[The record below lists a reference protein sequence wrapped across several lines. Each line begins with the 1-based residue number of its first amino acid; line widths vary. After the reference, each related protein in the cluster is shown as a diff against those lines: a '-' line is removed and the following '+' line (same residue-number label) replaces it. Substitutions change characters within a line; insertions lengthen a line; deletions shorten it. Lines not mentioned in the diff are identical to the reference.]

1 MKKFNFMVMLF
12 ISAITYAQTFSIY
25 TENSNIG
32 AGVNSLRFS
41 NGSGFAL
48 TEPGT
53 GAYEGT
59 KNLLLTYN
67 GTSTYFHAIMFPRN
81 PANTSDA
88 VIDISA
94 YSYYNLAI
102 KTASPHPFYIRLRGN
117 NVIAKVLINP
127 ASNSYN
133 FTNDN
138 QWHFMSIPLS
148 AFIPESSSFSLSNV
162 SEIFVLRSENAIST
176 VVGSSNDFQFDN
188 IYLSTSSALSVMSGE
203 KNKPLSVFPN
213 PASSKITVTSDHNMA
228 KISIYDTTGKRAITK
243 ESGEKTSQIDIS
255 KLSIGTYIISV
266 EYNGKVTSS
275 KFIKK

>member
-1 MKKFNFMVMLF
+1 MKKINLMVMLF
-12 ISAITYAQTFSIY
+12 ISAISYAQTFSIY
-25 TENSNIG
+25 TENSSIG

-48 TEPGT
+48 SEPGT

-67 GTSTYFHAIMFPRN
+67 GTSSYFHAIMFPRN
-81 PANTSDA
+81 AANTSD
-88 VIDISA
+88 VVLDLSA

-102 KTASPHPFYIRLRGN
+102 KTASPHPFYIRIRGN
-117 NVIAKVLINP
+117 NVTAKVLINP
-127 ASNSYN
+127 SSNSYN

-148 AFIPESSSFSLSNV
+148 AFIPESSSFSLSTI

-176 VVGSSNDFQFDN
+176 VVGSSNNFQVDN
-188 IYLSTSSALSVMSGE
+188 IYLSTSNVLSVMAGE
-203 KNKPLSVFPN
+203 KNKSLSLFPN
-213 PASSKITVTSDHNMA
+213 PASSKITITSDQNMD
-228 KISIYDTTGKRAITK
+228 KISIYDATGKRAISK
-243 ESGEKTSQIDIS
+243 QSGEKTSQIDIS
-255 KLSIGTYIISV
+255 KLSKGTYMISV
-266 EYNGKVTSS
+266 ESKGRINSL

>member
-1 MKKFNFMVMLF
+1 M
-12 ISAITYAQTFSIY
+12 TYAQTFSIY

-53 GAYEGT
+53 ATYEGT
-59 KNLLLTYN
+59 KSLLFTYN
-67 GTSTYFHAIMFPRN
+67 GTSSYFHAIMFPRN
-81 PANTSDA
+81 AANTSD
-88 VIDISA
+88 VVLDLSA

-102 KTASPHPFYIRLRGN
+102 KTASPHPFYIRIRGN
-117 NVIAKVLINP
+117 NVTAKVLINP

-138 QWHFMSIPLS
+138 QWHFMSIPFS
-148 AFIPESSSFSLSNV
+148 AFIPESSSFSLSTI

-176 VVGSSNDFQFDN
+176 VVGSSNNFQVDN
-188 IYLSTSSALSVMSGE
+188 IYVSTSSVLSVMSGE
-203 KNKPLSVFPN
+203 KKTALGIFPN
-213 PASSKITVTSDHNMA
+213 PASSKITVVADQNMD
-228 KISIYDTTGKRAITK
+228 KIIIYDTAGQRTISK

-266 EYNGKVTSS
+266 ESNGKITSS

>member
-1 MKKFNFMVMLF
+1 MVMLF
-12 ISAITYAQTFSIY
+12 VSALTYAQTFSIY

-32 AGVNSLRFS
+32 AGINSLRFS
-41 NGSGFAL
+41 NGSGFTL

-53 GAYEGT
+53 GAYEGA
-59 KNLLLTYN
+59 KNFLLTYN

-81 PANTSDA
+81 AANTSDA

-127 ASNSYN
+127 ASNNYN

-138 QWHFMSIPLS
+138 EWHIMSIPLS

-176 VVGSSNDFQFDN
+176 VVGSSNNFQVDN
-188 IYLSTSSALSVMSGE
+188 VYLSTSSALSVMSGE
-203 KNKPLSVFPN
+203 KNKPLSIFPN
-213 PASSKITVTSDHNMA
+213 PASSKITVTSDQTID
-228 KISIYDTTGKRAITK
+228 KISIYDTTGKRAISK
-243 ESGEKTSQIDIS
+243 ESGEKISQIDIS
-255 KLSIGTYIISV
+255 KLSTGTYIISV
-266 EYNGKVTSS
+266 ESNGRVNSS